1 MSEIREGARIKEEQ
15 KDDEERIS
23 GKNVEEHENSDGEGT
38 SQAYISSSLKP
49 KDSQLPLPRPSST
62 TSNLSSSSNGAPRTT
77 TSRRGGRTRSRSPPT
92 MSNRNFNGGTERDF
106 NDLLSTSENRL
117 QSQSSANPSSA
128 AAAAAAA
135 AKAFSSGGGGS
146 RTPDRWYEGGNK
158 ISNKCERR
166 SEKSRFQ
173 NFRGSRKWPEEC
185 SEHRSYTQLHNRDS
199 ESDGRTYRHRGTYPP
214 DRSDSGSQSEGYQSS
229 SRRRH
234 GQFGGT
240 HNGSQ
245 EYDDRYHSSRTRCS
259 YERDNNRGDRSSQYD
274 SERYRNQHYDR
285 RRDEHNSHFRSTN
298 NLLPFG
304 EGRKGSSQD
313 SKLQSFHQDVFSAK
327 GLITQS
333 KSNDSTSTAKR
344 TGGTSRV
351 IGTATPIHVPRAADP
366 PGAKRHNPPAGT
378 PASVFR
384 GRPGDSLPAHSK
396 EHEEDTPQKILLSLR
411 TPSASFE
418 EQSGQTKMRKSG
430 IEGQCAPPLS
440 PEEPPQIQH
449 SHHKHQMDPSLFFE
463 QPNRGSPKSGSSGQG
478 GTIETAPSF
487 SLFNQSFDSL
497 TDTQNFYNAAGTLEF
512 NPSSSFGVGTTSSRD
527 LIDNS
532 NQLLPSSSGA
542 GSFAAGERLLGSSS
556 GGMLTFGMSPAN
568 SFGNGPSNNSSRR
581 NSNMMVLGGPD
592 QQPASPTQMLSMYP
606 SYSGGYGSQGS
617 TQGTGAFRSRN
628 GHVREQNGIRS
639 MSSGSFGGS
648 MLYSRSYEAS
658 PHSAYNGGQGA
669 SRSQDGPPRFYI
681 FLGRNKAAFIKCSF
695 LLPGL
700 KAALLES
707 PIDDIKQSN
716 KNDNK
721 SSRKMT
727 LGGRRSRF
735 SDPSPQDTA
744 TALRRVT
751 SAICAFGGTVTG
763 DRLISM
769 HNKTEENNKSI
780 FREKDGNKTD
790 TATVTPSSSTGTS
803 PGIRGSNRARCKY
816 DELLPGRYYE
826 NENRLSW
833 EFEESP
839 PVGLEGD
846 SCISRKNE
854 SDADAKDGRE
864 KEDMDDP
871 TRVASS
877 SSPLTQG
884 DEKQSTSPT
893 NEGGKKIG
901 SSSPQGD
908 QPKMRYRCK
917 LCGLPKQN
925 HTCAYQQSLQRS
937 IGVMIYPAVN
947 AFASSE
953 PGLLAPALTE
963 MNNFISQVGGETSST
978 EASPSRPT
986 PDRIRRNG
994 PSLTTP
1000 GSSAANVTPETM
1012 RSSISSNSPNSS
1024 SVLTP
1029 LRSPNSV
1036 QRKIHGPN
1044 MSGGAAMGR
1053 RVGTG
1058 TPPGSSGRK
1067 RSHGEMCGGEE
1078 DLLFVDTTDLK
1089 PEQFRI
1095 ITPSKNPPGIDAYT
1109 YPSLPLPY
1117 AQRKRLSDN
1126 LFALSKE
1133 VHQLTDEC
1141 AIVLREARE
1150 KDMWDLAVAELMTQ
1164 VVVVIHCHD
1173 DDCRFEGLRH
1183 YLLTL
1188 GIAC

>member
-146 RTPDRWYEGGNK
+146 RTPDDGMKEVT
-158 ISNKCERR
+158 
-166 SEKSRFQ
+166 RFQ
-173 NFRGSRKWPEEC
+173 INVKDGAKSLVFKTLEVHENGLRNALNTDHIHSYITETVNQMGGHIVIGGLTLLIDLIPEVRVKAINRQVVDAMVSLGVLTMVAKNTMIDTIVLELAAHTK
-185 SEHRSYTQLHNRDS
+185 EIITGGIDLHNMIQRDTVTNTMIVD
-199 ESDGRTYRHRGTYPP
+199 EMNIIVILGV
-214 DRSDSGSQSEGYQSS
+214 QIIC
-229 SRRRH
+229 SRLEKV
-234 GQFGGT
+234 GKAAAKI
-240 HNGSQ
+240 
-245 EYDDRYHSSRTRCS
+245 
-259 YERDNNRGDRSSQYD
+259 
-274 SERYRNQHYDR
+274 
-285 RRDEHNSHFRSTN
+285 
-298 NLLPFG
+298 L
-304 EGRKGSSQD
+304 
-313 SKLQSFHQDVFSAK
+313 KLQSFHQDVFSAK